1 MPVVLG
7 DIDHGLEHQNREGY
21 SWDPGDEADNVEDR
35 EDEEDDSCTIPV
47 SHEVYDRCANAKD
60 NLKDTSDPD
69 GSTITS

>member
-47 SHEVYDRCANAKD
+47 SRKVYDRCANAKD